1 MDGMPLVNLANHLTH
16 TSYADAKKRSSDA
29 AFSMGGVTD
38 IFEFA
43 MEQMDRPKV
52 EALEE
57 KGMYKCHVQWRLID
71 CILTAFCIMP
81 RRFPSLQVF
90 PKSRH

>member
-16 TSYADAKKRSSDA
+16 TSYADAKKRSNDA

-57 KGMYKCHVQWRLID
+57 KGMHK
-71 CILTAFCIMP
+71 
-81 RRFPSLQVF
+81 
-90 PKSRH
+90 

>member
-1 MDGMPLVNLANHLTH
+1 MLFSQITLG
-16 TSYADAKKRSSDA
+16 A

-57 KGMYKCHVQWRLID
+57 KGMHK
-71 CILTAFCIMP
+71 
-81 RRFPSLQVF
+81 
-90 PKSRH
+90 